1 MCPFIHL
8 LRVSVQLFLPFSS
21 TTLPLYLLPFYSLC
35 PLGLTNAA
43 EEELTGDRETK
54 VASLRPG
61 DTQARIKE
69 QERRRS
75 LMNASAEPL
84 ENLSSSSLSCWSQ
97 RPTGVHD
104 AIFILL
110 LCLLTWG

>member
-8 LRVSVQLFLPFSS
+8 LHVSVQLFLPFSS

-54 VASLRPG
+54 VASLKLG
-61 DTQARIKE
+61 DMQAR
-69 QERRRS
+69 
-75 LMNASAEPL
+75 
-84 ENLSSSSLSCWSQ
+84 
-97 RPTGVHD
+97 T
-104 AIFILL
+104 
-110 LCLLTWG
+110 